1 MKKIKFYSSKLCV
14 LTLSLFVAIFYSD
27 NVAAQNERPNV
38 IVIIS
43 DDLND
48 SIEGMG
54 GHRQAK
60 TPNINRL
67 IEKGVQFVNAHANA
81 AICAPSRASVWTGM
95 YPSKTGFY
103 GHSQQNNR
111 WRNYPL
117 MKDAVTLM
125 EHFGNNDYKV
135 YGSGKVFH
143 NGHEDN
149 SVFNQPM
156 DGGPSSFGPYPWDGT
171 SMHSWGKPIGLGH
184 PSMPPNI
191 RSSRWGSFG
200 PLSDVPTIDGY
211 TGWSKDWEQPWD
223 FHYESETDRELMPDE
238 ITAKW
243 VTEKLNETHEK
254 PFFIVAGMNRPH
266 VPRYAPVEFFDM
278 FPVEEVELPP
288 YLANDLEDTPTI
300 LWQNNYRSQALPNFL
315 SDSEETEI
323 GSEMWWKKWVQSY
336 LASVAFVD
344 HQVGIILDS
353 LENSNYANNTIVI
366 FTADHGYHMG
376 EKDNLAKT
384 TIWEE
389 STRIPLVIHAP
400 GVSEVGTKINHP
412 VSLIDLYPTLIDLA
426 NLPLNPNKDGNGYE
440 LDGHSIKPF
449 LENSNTENWEG
460 PPVALNHLN
469 GIINPPNDTPSPV
482 NENHHSVRSV
492 RYRYTLTS
500 DGEEELY
507 DHFNDPNEWHNL
519 VKENIHDSTKA
530 IIEWHKNEM
539 YKLLEINDDDGSEP
553 EPEPEDSDGIIINKN
568 SDFQNVALGTAEDID
583 GWFFQK
589 TDHADFEFI
598 ADTTDTANTLL
609 KVTVTGIESAPNPWA
624 IQVASSQ
631 NEIKANTEY
640 LFKTRFY
647 VNASNGDETAKI
659 NFSTNTVG
667 VHKYGMTVNT
677 GEWIEL
683 SISENPV
690 VIEQNVIA
698 NVGLHLSHDTQIN
711 GDLIY
716 IDYIRVIELVSNK
729 LPTPT
734 LSFPVD
740 QQENVGTLTDFSWN
754 RVDSA
759 TFYRLQLSGNSSFN
773 STILD
778 TSGIE
783 STVFTISNP
792 LNENTKYYW
801 RIMGIGD
808 NEENNSD
815 WSNEY
820 VFTTGVRTS
829 IENNS
834 LPNNYILFQNYPNPF
849 NPNTEIQYALPESNQ
864 VTLEVYNSLG
874 QKVMELVNSYKS
886 AGYHREIFDASNLS
900 SGVYLYKLTTASF
913 TKTNKMLLI
922 K

>member
-1 MKKIKFYSSKLCV
+1 
-14 LTLSLFVAIFYSD
+14 
-27 NVAAQNERPNV
+27 
-38 IVIIS
+38 
-43 DDLND
+43 
-48 SIEGMG
+48 
-54 GHRQAK
+54 
-60 TPNINRL
+60 
-67 IEKGVQFVNAHANA
+67 
-81 AICAPSRASVWTGM
+81 
-95 YPSKTGFY
+95 
-103 GHSQQNNR
+103 
-111 WRNYPL
+111 
-117 MKDAVTLM
+117 
-125 EHFGNNDYKV
+125 
-135 YGSGKVFH
+135 
-143 NGHEDN
+143 
-149 SVFNQPM
+149 
-156 DGGPSSFGPYPWDGT
+156 
-171 SMHSWGKPIGLGH
+171 
-184 PSMPPNI
+184 
-191 RSSRWGSFG
+191 
-200 PLSDVPTIDGY
+200 
-211 TGWSKDWEQPWD
+211 
-223 FHYESETDRELMPDE
+223 
-238 ITAKW
+238 
-243 VTEKLNETHEK
+243 
-254 PFFIVAGMNRPH
+254 
-266 VPRYAPVEFFDM
+266 
-278 FPVEEVELPP
+278 
-288 YLANDLEDTPTI
+288 
-300 LWQNNYRSQALPNFL
+300 
-315 SDSEETEI
+315 
-323 GSEMWWKKWVQSY
+323 
-336 LASVAFVD
+336 
-344 HQVGIILDS
+344 
-353 LENSNYANNTIVI
+353 
-366 FTADHGYHMG
+366 MG

-440 LDGHSIKPF
+440 LDGHSIKAF
-449 LENSNTENWEG
+449 LEDSNTENWEG

-519 VKENIHDSTKA
+519 VKENMHDSTKA

-667 VHKYGMTVNT
+667 VHKYGVTVNT

-698 NVGLHLSHDTQIN
+698 NVGLHLSHNTQIN

-740 QQENVGTLTDFSWN
+740 QQENVGTLTEFSWN

-801 RIMGIGD
+801 RIMGISD

-864 VTLEVYNSLG
+864 VTLEVFNSLG

>member
-1 MKKIKFYSSKLCV
+1 
-14 LTLSLFVAIFYSD
+14 
-27 NVAAQNERPNV
+27 
-38 IVIIS
+38 
-43 DDLND
+43 
-48 SIEGMG
+48 
-54 GHRQAK
+54 
-60 TPNINRL
+60 
-67 IEKGVQFVNAHANA
+67 
-81 AICAPSRASVWTGM
+81 
-95 YPSKTGFY
+95 
-103 GHSQQNNR
+103 
-111 WRNYPL
+111 
-117 MKDAVTLM
+117 
-125 EHFGNNDYKV
+125 
-135 YGSGKVFH
+135 
-143 NGHEDN
+143 
-149 SVFNQPM
+149 
-156 DGGPSSFGPYPWDGT
+156 
-171 SMHSWGKPIGLGH
+171 
-184 PSMPPNI
+184 
-191 RSSRWGSFG
+191 
-200 PLSDVPTIDGY
+200 
-211 TGWSKDWEQPWD
+211 
-223 FHYESETDRELMPDE
+223 
-238 ITAKW
+238 
-243 VTEKLNETHEK
+243 
-254 PFFIVAGMNRPH
+254 
-266 VPRYAPVEFFDM
+266 
-278 FPVEEVELPP
+278 
-288 YLANDLEDTPTI
+288 
-300 LWQNNYRSQALPNFL
+300 
-315 SDSEETEI
+315 
-323 GSEMWWKKWVQSY
+323 
-336 LASVAFVD
+336 
-344 HQVGIILDS
+344 
-353 LENSNYANNTIVI
+353 
-366 FTADHGYHMG
+366 
-376 EKDNLAKT
+376 
-384 TIWEE
+384 
-389 STRIPLVIHAP
+389 
-400 GVSEVGTKINHP
+400 
-412 VSLIDLYPTLIDLA
+412 
-426 NLPLNPNKDGNGYE
+426 
-440 LDGHSIKPF
+440 
-449 LENSNTENWEG
+449 
-460 PPVALNHLN
+460 
-469 GIINPPNDTPSPV
+469 
-482 NENHHSVRSV
+482 
-492 RYRYTLTS
+492 
-500 DGEEELY
+500 
-507 DHFNDPNEWHNL
+507 
-519 VKENIHDSTKA
+519 
-530 IIEWHKNEM
+530 M
-539 YKLLEINDDDGSEP
+539 YKLLEINDDDGSEPEP

-631 NEIKANTEY
+631 NEIKANTGY

-667 VHKYGMTVNT
+667 VHKYGVTVNT

-716 IDYIRVIELVSNK
+716 IDYLRVIELVSNK

-864 VTLEVYNSLG
+864 VTLEVFNSLG

>member
-1 MKKIKFYSSKLCV
+1 MTV
-14 LTLSLFVAIFYSD
+14 TDPGGTGTGGTDGGDDATTASL
-27 NVAAQNERPNV
+27 
-38 IVIIS
+38 
-43 DDLND
+43 
-48 SIEGMG
+48 
-54 GHRQAK
+54 
-60 TPNINRL
+60 NITF
-67 IEKGVQFVNAHANA
+67 IG
-81 AICAPSRASVWTGM
+81 T
-95 YPSKTGFY
+95 
-103 GHSQQNNR
+103 NNH
-111 WRNYPL
+111 
-117 MKDAVTLM
+117 DFSTLM
-125 EHFGNNDYKV
+125 SAPVAFDATTIPEQPAGSDQNGSSGNIAIAQ
-135 YGSGKVFH
+135 FT
-143 NGHEDN
+143 
-149 SVFNQPM
+149 
-156 DGGPSSFGPYPWDGT
+156 GT
-171 SMHSWGKPIGLGH
+171 DPIGGSTYGKSKVTIAQTDALAGYIL
-184 PSMPPNI
+184 NI
-191 RSSRWGSFG
+191 RFFRADSTNESGYASSG
-200 PLSDVPTIDGY
+200 PAFTIDGDALALADV
-211 TGWSKDWEQPWD
+211 TGEAA
-223 FHYESETDRELMPDE
+223 T
-238 ITAKW
+238 
-243 VTEKLNETHEK
+243 
-254 PFFIVAGMNRPH
+254 GM
-266 VPRYAPVEFFDM
+266 
-278 FPVEEVELPP
+278 
-288 YLANDLEDTPTI
+288 
-300 LWQNNYRSQALPNFL
+300 
-315 SDSEETEI
+315 
-323 GSEMWWKKWVQSY
+323 
-336 LASVAFVD
+336 
-344 HQVGIILDS
+344 
-353 LENSNYANNTIVI
+353 
-366 FTADHGYHMG
+366 
-376 EKDNLAKT
+376 
-384 TIWEE
+384 
-389 STRIPLVIHAP
+389 
-400 GVSEVGTKINHP
+400 GVSEQTGF
-412 VSLIDLYPTLIDLA
+412 
-426 NLPLNPNKDGNGYE
+426 E
-440 LDGHSIKPF
+440 
-449 LENSNTENWEG
+449 
-460 PPVALNHLN
+460 
-469 GIINPPNDTPSPV
+469 
-482 NENHHSVRSV
+482 VRV
-492 RYRYTLTS
+492 
-500 DGEEELY
+500 
-507 DHFNDPNEWHNL
+507 W
-519 VKENIHDSTKA
+519 KEAKA
-530 IIEWHKNEM
+530 T
-539 YKLLEINDDDGSEP
+539 SEP

-631 NEIKANTEY
+631 NEIKANTGY

-698 NVGLHLSHDTQIN
+698 NVGLHLSHNTQIN

-740 QQENVGTLTDFSWN
+740 QQENVGTLTEFSWN

-801 RIMGIGD
+801 RIMGISD

-815 WSNEY
+815 WSNEH

-864 VTLEVYNSLG
+864 VTLEVFNSLG